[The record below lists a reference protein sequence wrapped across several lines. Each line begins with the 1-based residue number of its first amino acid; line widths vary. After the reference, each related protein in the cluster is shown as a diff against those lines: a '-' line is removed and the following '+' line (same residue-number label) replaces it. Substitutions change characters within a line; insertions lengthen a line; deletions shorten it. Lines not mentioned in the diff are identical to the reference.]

1 MTCLVFYTLKIIWMS
16 VFVLFYGVFYGVWI
30 THAWCCLLRDSLYRC
45 TEKVLLCIEKAL
57 WVYGK
62 GFMGV
67 RKRLCEDVIRAFSQR
82 GTGFFALRE
91 RTNAVAVLSICW
103 YTTVYA
109 VSSKTDVLC
118 GGFLN
123 MLIWNVWFHRFKI
136 RVYGGGACRVGLCAI
151 LSELTLY
158 CFSHNLYNMVRICE
172 DCQYKPD
179 AFFHVCRWANI
190 ASWRQP
196 VHTGGKNIQAM
207 HNKTVPAPLLKMKP
221 ATMPCHVSFWY
232 FSE

>member
-1 MTCLVFYTLKIIWMS
+1 MICVVFYTLKIIWMS
-16 VFVLFYGVFYGVWI
+16 VVVLFYGVFYGVWL
-30 THAWCCLLRDSLYRC
+30 THAWCCLLRESLYRC
-45 TEKVLLCIEKAL
+45 TEKVLWCIEKAL
-57 WVYGK
+57 WACGK
-62 GFMGV
+62 AYIGV

-82 GTGFFALRE
+82 GKGFFARRE
-91 RTNAVAVLSICW
+91 RTDAVAVLSICW

-123 MLIWNVWFHRFKI
+123 MLIWDVWFHRFKI
-136 RVYGGGACRVGLCAI
+136 RVYGGVASRVGLCAI
-151 LSELTLY
+151 LNELTLY
-158 CFSHNLYNMVRICE
+158 CFSHNLYNMVWICE

-179 AFFHVCRWANI
+179 AFFHSCRWANI

-207 HNKTVPAPLLKMKP
+207 HNKTVAAPLLKMKP

>member
-1 MTCLVFYTLKIIWMS
+1 MNVRICALLWCFLRCVNNSRMLLLAAGKPVQM
-16 VFVLFYGVFYGVWI
+16 YGKGFMVHW
-30 THAWCCLLRDSLYRC
+30 
-45 TEKVLLCIEKAL
+45 
-57 WVYGK
+57 K

-67 RKRLCEDVIRAFSQR
+67 RKRLYWRAEKALW
-82 GTGFFALRE
+82 GCDTGFFAAWKRLFRASG
-91 RTNAVAVLSICW
+91 TDGCGGGSFNML
-103 YTTVYA
+103 VYNGLCCLF
-109 VSSKTDVLC
+109 KTDVLC

-136 RVYGGGACRVGLCAI
+136 RVYGGGASRVGLCAI

-179 AFFHVCRWANI
+179 AFFHSCWWANI

-207 HNKTVPAPLLKMKP
+207 HNKTVAAQLLKMKP

>member
-16 VFVLFYGVFYGVWI
+16 VFVLFYGVFFGVWI
-30 THAWCCLLRDSLYRC
+30 THAWCYMMRDSLYRC
-45 TEKVLLCIEKAL
+45 AEKVLWCIGKAL
-57 WVYGK
+57 WACGK
-62 GFMGV
+62 GFV
-67 RKRLCEDVIRAFSQR
+67 RMWYGLFRASGTDGCGGGSFNMLVYNGLCCLF
-82 GTGFFALRE
+82 
-91 RTNAVAVLSICW
+91 
-103 YTTVYA
+103 
-109 VSSKTDVLC
+109 KTDVLC

-136 RVYGGGACRVGLCAI
+136 RVYGGGASRVGLCAI

-196 VHTGGKNIQAM
+196 VHMGGKNIQAM
-207 HNKTVPAPLLKMKP
+207 HNKTVAAQLLKMKP
-221 ATMPCHVSFWY
+221 ATKPCHVSFWY